1 MSSVFGHGIK
11 WDPRTWPVCH
21 PVVLGATGA
30 LGALSMPPFDLPFML
45 VPMMMVCVWMLDQ
58 VNALKES
65 WGQKLK
71 RCFVVGWFLGF
82 GYFTAGLWWLAY
94 AFLVEPDQFALL
106 IPLGIFGLPAVL
118 AVFTG
123 SACGIALWHFSVPSV
138 KDIYI

>member
-1 MSSVFGHGIK
+1 
-11 WDPRTWPVCH
+11 
-21 PVVLGATGA
+21 
-30 LGALSMPPFDLPFML
+30 MPPFDLPFML

-58 VNALKES
+58 VNALKQS

-118 AVFTG
+118 AVLPVLLV
-123 SACGIALWHFSVPSV
+123 ALPCCFGQRRRRGFSLWPPYWARRNFCAVSS
-138 KDIYI
+138 